1 MAPVN
6 VVKHFQY
13 LVVGGGSGGIASAR
27 RAAEFGVSV
36 GLIEKQALGGTCVNV
51 GCVPKKIMFQAAMH
65 AEEFQDKIDYG
76 HNITQT
82 DPFNWKDLKVK
93 RDAYIQRLNGI
104 YLNNLSKSK
113 VELIRG
119 EGTFVDKNLVAVGND
134 VYSADHI
141 LIAVGGYPTWPSIPG
156 AEHGISSDG
165 FFELETL
172 PKKAV
177 VVGAGYIAVEM
188 AGIFK
193 SLGSDVTLILRKD
206 KALRSFDTMIV
217 DTVTEE
223 LEHLGINLVKN
234 AREVAHVEKNEE
246 DGNLTV
252 CTKSG
257 AVIDEVDCLL
267 WAIGRTSN
275 TGKLGL
281 DKAGVDMDGK
291 GDIIVDDFQ
300 NTSNPNIYAVGDAT
314 GKWQLTPVAIAAGR
328 RLAHRIFNNESNLKL
343 DYANIPSVVF
353 SHPPIGTCGITE
365 QEARE
370 KYGDDQIKI
379 YQSSF
384 TPMYHAMTQRKQLTK
399 MKLVCAG
406 PEEKVV
412 GLHMIGRGCD
422 EMLQGFGV
430 AMRMGATKADFD
442 NVVAIHPTSSE
453 ELVTMR

>member
-1 MAPVN
+1 MAPLKIA
-6 VVKHFQY
+6 KHFQY
-13 LVVGGGSGGIASAR
+13 LVIGGGSGGIASAR

-65 AEEFQDKIDYG
+65 AEEFQDQRDYG
-76 HNITQT
+76 LKVVNNDIF
-82 DPFNWKDLKVK
+82 DWKDVK
-93 RDAYIQRLNGI
+93 IRRDAYIKRLNDI
-104 YLNNLSKSK
+104 YFNNLQKSK

-119 EGTFVDKNLVAVGND
+119 QGVFVDKDKVAVGQD

-141 LIAVGGYPTWPSIPG
+141 LIAVGGYPAWPSIPG

-165 FFELETL
+165 FFELEAL

-188 AGIFK
+188 AGILK
-193 SLGSDVTLILRKD
+193 SLGSEVHQIIRKD
-206 KALRSFDTMIV
+206 KVLRSFDELIV
-217 DTVTEE
+217 DSVTEE
-223 LEHLGINLVKN
+223 LEHLGVNLVKKT
-234 AREVAHVEKNEE
+234 EVAHIEKK
-246 DGNLTV
+246 DDKLLRIS
-252 CTKSG
+252 TKSG
-257 AVIDEVDCLL
+257 VVLDDVDCLL

-275 TGKLGL
+275 TANLGL
-281 DKAGVDMDGK
+281 DKAEIKMDRK

-300 NTSNPNIYAVGDAT
+300 TTSNPQVFAVGDVI

-328 RLAHRIFNNESNLKL
+328 KLAHRLFNNETDLKL
-343 DYANIPSVVF
+343 DYENIPTVVF

-365 QEARE
+365 QEARA
-370 KYGDDQIKI
+370 KFGDDKIKI
-379 YQSSF
+379 YKSTF
-384 TPMYHAMTQRKQLTK
+384 TPLYHALTQRKQMTK

-422 EMLQGFGV
+422 EMLQV
-430 AMRMGATKADFD
+430 CKILR
-442 NVVAIHPTSSE
+442 V
-453 ELVTMR
+453 

>member
-1 MAPVN
+1 MAPLKIA
-6 VVKHFQY
+6 KHFQY
-13 LVVGGGSGGIASAR
+13 LVIGGGSGGIASAR

-65 AEEFQDKIDYG
+65 AEEFQDQRDYG
-76 HNITQT
+76 LKVVNNDIF
-82 DPFNWKDLKVK
+82 DWKDVK
-93 RDAYIQRLNGI
+93 IRRDAYIKRLNDI
-104 YLNNLSKSK
+104 YFNNLQKSK

-119 EGTFVDKNLVAVGND
+119 QGVFVDKDKIAVGQD

-141 LIAVGGYPTWPSIPG
+141 LIAVGGYPAWPSIPG

-165 FFELETL
+165 FFELEEL
-172 PKKAV
+172 PKRAV

-188 AGIFK
+188 AGILK
-193 SLGSDVTLILRKD
+193 SLGSEVHQIIRKD
-206 KALRSFDTMIV
+206 KVLRSFDETIV
-217 DTVTEE
+217 DSVTEE
-223 LEHLGINLVKN
+223 LQHLGVNLVKQT
-234 AREVAHVEKNEE
+234 EVAHIEKK
-246 DGNLTV
+246 DDKYLRIS
-252 CTKSG
+252 TKSG
-257 AVIDEVDCLL
+257 VVLDDVDCLL

-275 TGKLGL
+275 TANLGL
-281 DKAGVDMDGK
+281 DKAEIKMDRK

-300 NTSNPNIYAVGDAT
+300 NTSNPQVFAVGDVI

-328 RLAHRIFNNESNLKL
+328 KLAHRLFNNETDLKL
-343 DYANIPSVVF
+343 DYENIPTVVF

-365 QEARE
+365 QEARA
-370 KYGDDQIKI
+370 KFGDDKIKI
-379 YQSSF
+379 YKSTF
-384 TPMYHAMTQRKQLTK
+384 TPLYHALTQRKQLTK

-430 AMRMGATKADFD
+430 AMRMGATKKDFD

>member
-1 MAPVN
+1 MAPLKIA
-6 VVKHFQY
+6 KHFQY
-13 LVVGGGSGGIASAR
+13 LVIGGGSGGIASAR

-65 AEEFQDKIDYG
+65 AEEFQDQRDYG
-76 HNITQT
+76 LKVVNNDIF
-82 DPFNWKDLKVK
+82 DWKDVK
-93 RDAYIQRLNGI
+93 IRRDAYIKRLNDI
-104 YLNNLSKSK
+104 YFNNLQKSK

-119 EGTFVDKNLVAVGND
+119 QGVFVDKDKVAVGQD

-141 LIAVGGYPTWPSIPG
+141 LIAVGGYPAWPSIPG

-165 FFELETL
+165 FFELEEL

-188 AGIFK
+188 AGILK
-193 SLGSDVTLILRKD
+193 SLGSEVHQIIRKD
-206 KALRSFDTMIV
+206 KVLRSFDELIV
-217 DTVTEE
+217 DSATEE
-223 LEHLGINLVKN
+223 LEHLGVNLVKKT
-234 AREVAHVEKNEE
+234 EVAHIEKK
-246 DGNLTV
+246 DDKLLRIS
-252 CTKSG
+252 TKSG
-257 AVIDEVDCLL
+257 VVLDDVDCLL

-275 TGKLGL
+275 TANLGL
-281 DKAGVDMDGK
+281 DKAEIKMDRK
-291 GDIIVDDFQ
+291 GDIIVDVFQ
-300 NTSNPNIYAVGDAT
+300 NTSNPQVFAVGDVI
-314 GKWQLTPVAIAAGR
+314 GKWQLTPVAIAADR
-328 RLAHRIFNNESNLKL
+328 KLAHRLFNNETNLKL
-343 DYANIPSVVF
+343 DYENIPTVVF

-365 QEARE
+365 QEARA
-370 KYGDDQIKI
+370 KFGDDKIKI
-379 YQSSF
+379 YKSTF
-384 TPMYHAMTQRKQLTK
+384 TPLYHALTQRKQMTK

-430 AMRMGATKADFD
+430 AMRMGATKKDFD
-442 NVVAIHPTSSE
+442 NVVAIHPTSAE